1 MDEKYNFKCEVF
13 DSLSNL
19 PDEIAVLI
27 QAAQSQMDR
36 AYAPYSKFYV
46 GAALL
51 LESGRT
57 YLGCNQENASFPLC
71 MCAERVALYN
81 AGADNDSFRIKALA
95 ITAKNPAKPLKEI
108 CMPCG
113 ACRQVIREFEER
125 QKAEI
130 PLYLSSDGNHI
141 IKLDGISPLLPHSFS
156 KDFLL

>member
-27 QAAQSQMDR
+27 QAAQSQMD
-36 AYAPYSKFYV
+36 S
-46 GAALL
+46 ALL
-51 LESGRT
+51 LEDGRT

>member
-1 MDEKYNFKCEVF
+1 MNEKYNFKCEVF
-13 DSLSNL
+13 NSLSEL
-19 PDEIAVLI
+19 PEEITQLML
-27 QAAQSQMDR
+27 AARAQMDR

-51 LESGRT
+51 LENGET
-57 YLGCNQENASFPLC
+57 YLGCNQENASYPLC
-71 MCAERVALYN
+71 ICAERVALYN
-81 AGADNDSFRIKALA
+81 AGANHDSFRIKALA
-95 ITAKNPAKPLKEI
+95 ITARNPAKPIKEI

-130 PLYLSSDGNHI
+130 PLYLTSDGNHI
-141 IKLDGISPLLPHSFS
+141 IKLDGISALLPHSFS